1 MIIRYISDIVG
12 QVMRGKGLSLRPFP
26 ATALRVPIGILL
38 LWLAAGCLCLPS
50 DAAAAQPGPAVM
62 VPTFEVPANLNFC
75 GERVPLE
82 RRDVWEL
89 MDQAMIGSV
98 YNHPQVILWIKRAN
112 RYFPYIEKKLKEKN
126 LPDDLKYVVVAES
139 SLKTYAVSSAR
150 AVGPWQFVAGTAK
163 RYGLRVDKWIDQ
175 RQNFERS
182 TDAAL
187 HYLTDLYNMYKSWTL
202 AVAAYNCGENK
213 VIRNL
218 SNQEV
223 QNYYDLDLP
232 LETEFYVFR
241 LLAIKTI
248 LSRPEFYGYRIA
260 HEQRYPPLESD
271 TVEISTTKEIPIKA
285 VAQACDTTFKIIR
298 EMNPELKQD
307 VIPPGNHRLRIPKG
321 KTGAFK
327 AVFTANGP

>member
-1 MIIRYISDIVG
+1 MMIRYLSYIVG
-12 QVMRGKGLSLRPFP
+12 HGIRGKGRSPRLFP
-26 ATALRVPIGILL
+26 AALLQILFS
-38 LWLAAGCLCLPS
+38 AIFFCMTVAGCLYLPS
-50 DAAAAQPGPAVM
+50 PAVAAQAAPAA
-62 VPTFEVPANLNFC
+62 VPIFDIPSNLNFC
-75 GERVPLE
+75 GEKVPLE
-82 RRDVWEL
+82 RQDVREL

-139 SLKTYAVSSAR
+139 SLKTYAVSSAK

-163 RYGLRVDKWIDQ
+163 RYGLRVDKWIDE

-187 HYLTDLYNMYKSWTL
+187 QYLTDLYNMYKSWTL

-218 SNQEV
+218 SSQEV
-223 QNYYDLDLP
+223 QTYYDLDLP
-232 LETEFYVFR
+232 LETEFYLYR
-241 LLAIKTI
+241 ALAIKTI
-248 LSRPEFYGYRIA
+248 LSRPEFYGYKIA
-260 HEQRYPPLESD
+260 PEQRYPPFDYD
-271 TVEISTTKEIPIKA
+271 TVEFSTAKDIPIKA
-285 VAQACDTTFKIIR
+285 VARACDTNFKTIK

-307 VIPPGNHRLRIPKG
+307 VIPSGNHRLRIPKG
-321 KTGAFK
+321 KTDAFK
-327 AVFTANGP
+327 AAFTANGP

>member
-1 MIIRYISDIVG
+1 MMIRYLSGHAV
-12 QVMRGKGLSLRPFP
+12 RGNGRSPRPFP
-26 ATALRVPIGILL
+26 AATLRVLFGALL
-38 LWLAAGCLCLPS
+38 LWLAAAGCPWLPS
-50 DAAAAQPGPAVM
+50 DAAAAQPGPAPT
-62 VPTFEVPANLNFC
+62 VPVFDIPATLNFC

-82 RRDVWEL
+82 RRDVREL
-89 MDQAMIGSV
+89 TDQAMIGAV

-112 RYFPYIEKKLKEKN
+112 RYFPFIEKRLKEKN

-139 SLKTYAVSSAR
+139 SLKTYAVSSAK

-187 HYLTDLYNMYKSWTL
+187 QYLTDLYNMYKSWTL

-218 SNQEV
+218 SSQEV

-248 LSRPEFYGYRIA
+248 LSRPEFYGYKIA
-260 HEQRYPPLESD
+260 AEQRYPPLEFD
-271 TVEISTTKEIPIKA
+271 TVEISTTKDIPVKA
-285 VAQACDTTFKIIR
+285 VAQACDTTFKTIR

-307 VIPPGNHRLRIPKG
+307 VIPPGHHRLRIPKG
-321 KTGAFK
+321 KTDAFK
-327 AVFTANGP
+327 AVFSANVR